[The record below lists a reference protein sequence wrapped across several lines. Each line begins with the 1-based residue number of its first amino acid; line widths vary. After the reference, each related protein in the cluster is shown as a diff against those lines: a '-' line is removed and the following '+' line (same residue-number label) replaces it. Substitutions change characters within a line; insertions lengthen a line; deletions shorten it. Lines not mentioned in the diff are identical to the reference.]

1 MKVTIKD
8 VAELAGVSTATV
20 DRVLNGR
27 AGVKAKSRHS
37 VLEAAARLGYLPE
50 TGDLAMPARPARL
63 EFFLPVGGNRFLAS
77 LADHIVDFCQRL
89 PLVASFRVHR
99 LDDTRPET
107 LSAALDELDVETAGV
122 GLLAIDDPRT
132 RNMAARLVGA
142 GLRVVTL
149 VSDLPS
155 SPRANYVGIDNRIA
169 GRTAG
174 LLMGAMIRRE
184 AAEVVLL
191 LGSRRYRGHDE
202 REGGFRSILAERFSG
217 IRVAEAIE
225 IDDDSRRGYQAVSS
239 LLARKAEL
247 GGIYVAG
254 GGRTGVIQAV
264 REFPGPRP
272 LVFCHDLTDQT
283 REALLDGSIDIV
295 IDQNARL
302 MAEQTTIQLLGTLA
316 SVAPYLTKKLIEP
329 RIITRENVPLT

>member
-1 MKVTIKD
+1 MKVTIKN
-8 VAELAGVSTATV
+8 VAELSGVSAATV

-27 AGVKAKSRHS
+27 SGVKPRNQHR
-37 VLEAAARLGYLPE
+37 VLEAAAKLGYLPE

-63 EFFLPVGGNRFLAS
+63 EFFLPVAGNRFLENF
-77 LADHIVDFCQRL
+77 ADHIVDFCERL
-89 PLVASFRVHR
+89 PLVSSFKVHR
-99 LDDTRPET
+99 LEDANSQ
-107 LSAALDELDVETAGV
+107 LLAAALDQVDIETAGV
-122 GLLAIDDPRT
+122 GILAVDDPRC
-132 RNMAARLVGA
+132 RNLVSRLVAA
-142 GLRVVTL
+142 GIRVVTM

-174 LLMGAMIRRE
+174 LLMGGMIRQPS
-184 AAEVVLL
+184 AEVALI

-202 REGGFRSILAERFSG
+202 RESGFRSILSESFPG
-217 IRVAEAIE
+217 LKVAEAVE
-225 IDDDSRRGYQAVSS
+225 VDDDARRAYQAASS
-239 LLARKAEL
+239 ILARSPMI

-254 GGRTGVIQAV
+254 GGRSGVIAAV
-264 REFPGPRP
+264 KELPTARP

-283 REALLDGSIDIV
+283 RDALLDGTVNIV

-302 MAEQTTIQLLGTLA
+302 MAEQSTIQLLGTIA
-316 SVAPYLTKKLIEP
+316 SAAPYLTKKLIDL